1 MVDLSKFH
9 SAKTL
14 DLLNP
19 AVLNDSENI
28 SINFLMA
35 VMPFQEQSSSQYCR
49 STQLVEKIIS
59 FSAN

>member
-9 SAKTL
+9 STKTL

-19 AVLNDSENI
+19 AVLNDSEN
-28 SINFLMA
+28 INFLMA